1 LDVTTITSGRLKM
14 QRFVEGVSS
23 RLKGL
28 NTTVHDLA
36 AQRRRL
42 ALRLS
47 ENPQQNELVQPKLE
61 ELVILEFSED
71 G

>member
-1 LDVTTITSGRLKM
+1 M